1 MGLGDLLSPLV
12 EHMIDWYSLREG
24 SHKQMGLSARRRNKG
39 LATTLAHTE
48 AHLWVSNRSWIR
60 DGRFEN
66 GRGKRLTTYSLKTP
80 VDTSVHPL
88 ESYAA

>member
-48 AHLWVSNRSWIR
+48 AHLWVSNRS
-60 DGRFEN
+60 
-66 GRGKRLTTYSLKTP
+66 
-80 VDTSVHPL
+80 
-88 ESYAA
+88 